1 MRKEK
6 SMKLSQLQSLAK
18 KVQLEIKNEEANHL
32 LNSFL
37 ELEELLTKFRQLQ
50 LENGQLY
57 QTQAELTLTNL
68 QQLTKNYSIHKIDP
82 EIICHN
88 AIVSTKKFLIIHK
101 EE

>member
-1 MRKEK
+1 
-6 SMKLSQLQSLAK
+6 MKLSQLQSLAK
-18 KVQLEIKNEEANHL
+18 KVQLEIKNEEADHL

-57 QTQAELTLTNL
+57 QKQAEITLTNL
-68 QQLTKNYSIHKIDP
+68 QQLTKNYSAHKTKQ

-88 AIVSTKKFLIIHK
+88 ATVSIKKFLIIRK
-101 EE
+101 ES

>member
-18 KVQLEIKNEEANHL
+18 KVQLE
-32 LNSFL
+32 SS
-37 ELEELLTKFRQLQ
+37 
-50 LENGQLY
+50 QLY

-68 QQLTKNYSIHKIDP
+68 QQLTKNYSTHKIKP